1 MVAPHLVLNE
11 MIQLLTDEDAS
22 LAQLALSGPEYKV
35 ASNSQD
41 KRHGLG
47 RWLRMFLHFVRKTPS
62 SLEYPRTCSRSKEV
76 IQKLSPQISQ
86 NYDPSKFVLISEL
99 KGLFIKFSACSAQ
112 DILP

>member
-1 MVAPHLVLNE
+1 MK
-11 MIQLLTDEDAS
+11 MRR
-22 LAQLALSGPEYKV
+22 LAQLALMISGPEYKGGNQTPKIS
-35 ASNSQD
+35 AT
-41 KRHGLG
+41 GLADG
-47 RWLRMFLHFVRKTPS
+47 FVCFYTLFEKPLRRWNTPG
-62 SLEYPRTCSRSKEV
+62 LALARSREV